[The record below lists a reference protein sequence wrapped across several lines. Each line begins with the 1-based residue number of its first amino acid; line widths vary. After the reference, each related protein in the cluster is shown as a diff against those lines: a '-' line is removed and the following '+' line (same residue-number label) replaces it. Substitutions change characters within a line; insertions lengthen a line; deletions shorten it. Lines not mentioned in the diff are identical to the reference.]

1 MQVLQAVAKEK
12 GLSVRDVQ
20 PGGNCALHALCD
32 QLSLVGL
39 STDVSHLRRI
49 AVDFLKT
56 YVDFFDDDFLVKRQ
70 YKNRDAYLKQQAV
83 AGHWCDEI
91 MLSALA
97 AHYDV
102 EMNILHESGHTT
114 KLCPPILNVQ
124 RILAYNITV

>member
-1 MQVLQAVAKEK
+1 MYMMYNRTVY
-12 GLSVRDVQ
+12 
-20 PGGNCALHALCD
+20 CALHALCD

-56 YVDFFDDDFLVKRQ
+56 QVEFFDDDFLIKRQ

-102 EMNILHESGHTT
+102 EINILHESGHTT
-114 KLCPPILNVQ
+114 KLCPTILNVQ
-124 RILAYNITV
+124 RIWHIILLCNTDRDSCSC